1 MEWSEKRDSNP
12 RPQPWQGCTPPTE
25 PLALI
30 TRIVFGTSLAERS
43 ITQFFTIVN
52 NFLQFFISSTI
63 YLICRNCIHILA
75 KSHNKE
81 STLLDSQPTVSIAT
95 STYPPQCELSQRFL
109 CDGEFWRKFLSH
121 KKLPHT
127 QIICIC
133 GSYQRR
139 ITIKHM
145 VQ

>member
-1 MEWSEKRDSNP
+1 MRACYAASLCFKIIKSARRDSNP

-63 YLICRNCIHILA
+63 YLICRNCIHISA

-81 STLLDSQPTVSIAT
+81 STIYISA
-95 STYPPQCELSQRFL
+95 L
-109 CDGEFWRKFLSH
+109 CDHSESFYVIGNLGEISSH
-121 KKLPHT
+121 KQTATYTYYLYMWQLSKENYH
-127 QIICIC
+127 
-133 GSYQRR
+133 
-139 ITIKHM
+139 
-145 VQ
+145 